1 MKLSADSLLEMVS
14 KNNAYSYQ
22 YSKKRTVY
30 KVNSEAR
37 EISDEA
43 ASLRKSIRKLSR
55 FDSNST
61 KKTVQ
66 KQLEKFTDEYNAIL
80 KNEDKIDDKTY
91 KKSFEKL
98 KSLVEDNKFKLKKI
112 GFAYDE
118 KSKKYKLDTDKF
130 GKATDGELA
139 SVFSKE
145 DSFMVQAEKL
155 VKKIYKAADSK
166 INTTQQQ
173 THIGTVNLGSQQV
186 LAGYAAANCVTIT
199 SNLKLL
205 SQRDVIDDDVSM
217 YMNEYLKAYADV
229 LTSFTKCD
237 AGADE
242 AEQVQ
247 EFFDLYNNYS
257 GELGQIGF
265 GMGADEYTGDPKVI
279 YTSQDWTTAGQD
291 QINKLRELFGGA
303 EDSYG
308 VKAEALSKKIFAKAM
323 KLETS
328 GIVVDEYV

>member
-91 KKSFEKL
+91 QKSFEKL

-155 VKKIYKAADSK
+155 VKRIYNAADSK

-217 YMNEYLKAYADV
+217 YVNEYLKAYADV

-237 AGADE
+237 AGSDE

-279 YTSQDWTTAGQD
+279 YTSQDWTAAGQE
-291 QINKLRELFGGA
+291 QINKLKELFGGA